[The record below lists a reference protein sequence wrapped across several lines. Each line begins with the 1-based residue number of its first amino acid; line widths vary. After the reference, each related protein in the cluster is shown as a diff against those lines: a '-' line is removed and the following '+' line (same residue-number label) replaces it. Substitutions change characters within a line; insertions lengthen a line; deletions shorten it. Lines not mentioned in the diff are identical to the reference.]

1 MKKESR
7 IDMKK
12 FVCFLCLLGCLALT
26 VQAGNYRR
34 REVTHPR
41 FVTANTSKI
50 EIKKIILTDEHTQV
64 DAVLYGK
71 PGEAAILSSDTYLC
85 NENQKFPL
93 REAAGVSID
102 GQTVPERI
110 PDSGKQ
116 NVILSFAPIPQGV
129 HTVDFVEKGT
139 GRTIYGVQLTE
150 AEPYVY
156 LPSFLQTRR
165 LEQSRALPQPQLK
178 AGKAIIN
185 GYILGY
191 QPSMQLDVVFRHS
204 DWLFYDQWGQTVR
217 VRQDGSFHIETD
229 LLVAGGA
236 KLQINKAQLD
246 LFLTPGE
253 ETTVYIHLPRLSMS
267 ASRLLTAT
275 YGQQQK
281 AWFDG
286 DASDLNAELATWGY
300 PLAINEVPGFNDM
313 TEDLPADD
321 FNKYVKHHYEK
332 YKKELEDDKKVSEA
346 YRQYVLL
353 NLKMN
358 ELVTL
363 GAKGE
368 MPGNV
373 QSPYIRYGYDY
384 ATYLALME
392 RDKGQ
397 AVDLWEDVKKA
408 RTIYRNFIKEQTFT
422 SDDKKELKTITQPEI
437 QKYIKDKTD
446 ALKAKATLAKSNNS
460 FVIAEIGTDVS
471 GADILPAII
480 APYRGQAILVDFWAT
495 WCGPCRKSM
504 SAIRDLKKKL
514 AAKDIVYVYLTG
526 PSSPET
532 DWKTAVTD
540 INGVHYRL
548 KKEQWD
554 YLCHTYGITGIPG
567 YLIISY
573 DGKLQDKYVGFP
585 GTDVLMKD
593 LLRAGE

>member
-1 MKKESR
+1 
-7 IDMKK
+7 MKK
-12 FVCFLCLLGCLALT
+12 FMWFLCLLGCIALT
-26 VQAGNYRR
+26 TQAGNYRK
-34 REVTHPR
+34 REVTHPC
-41 FVTANTSKI
+41 FVTTNTSEI

-71 PGEAAILSSDTYLC
+71 PGEAAIISSNTYLC
-85 NENQKFPL
+85 DDNQKFPL

-116 NVILSFAPIPQGV
+116 DIILSFAPIPQGV
-129 HTVDFVEKGT
+129 HTVDFMEEET
-139 GRTIYGVQLTE
+139 GWAICGVQLTE

-165 LEQSRALPQPQLK
+165 LEQSQSLPQPQLK
-178 AGKAIIN
+178 TGKAIIN

-191 QPSMQLDVVFRHS
+191 QPSMKLDVVFRHS

-253 ETTVYIHLPRLSMS
+253 EMTVYIHLPRLSMS
-267 ASRLLTAT
+267 ASRLLKAT

-286 DASDLNAELATWGY
+286 SASALNAELATWGY
-300 PLAINEVPGFNDM
+300 PLAVDEMPGFNGM

-321 FNKYVKHHYEK
+321 FNKYVQHRYEK
-332 YKKELEDDKKVSEA
+332 YKKKLEDDKKVGEA

-363 GAKGE
+363 GAKGK
-368 MPGNV
+368 MPGIV
-373 QSPYIRYGYDY
+373 QSPYFRYGYDY
-384 ATYLALME
+384 TTYLSYME

-397 AVDLWEDVKKA
+397 TVDLWEDVKKA
-408 RTIYRNFIKEQTFT
+408 RAIYRNFVKNQAFS
-422 SDDKKELKTITQPEI
+422 SDDKKEMKTITQPEI
-437 QKYIKDKTD
+437 LKYLKEKAN
-446 ALKAKATLAKSNNS
+446 ALKAKATLAKSNKS
-460 FVIAEIGTDVS
+460 FVVAEIDADIS

-495 WCGPCRKSM
+495 WCGPCRKSI

-514 AAKDIVYVYLTG
+514 DAKDIVYVYLTG

-532 DWKTAVTD
+532 DWKTAVSD

-548 KKEQWD
+548 KKEQWE
-554 YLCHTYGITGIPG
+554 YLCYTYGITAIPG

-593 LLRAGE
+593 LLRASE